1 MTVLLAFLVS
11 VETMLMLVMICF
23 DVPPPRSSR
32 IPLLDTSASSSPCDT
47 AEADVGDAAAAADA
61 PFRGVSSDNYY

>member
-23 DVPPPRSSR
+23 DVPLPPRSSR

-47 AEADVGDAAAAADA
+47 AEADVGDAAAADA